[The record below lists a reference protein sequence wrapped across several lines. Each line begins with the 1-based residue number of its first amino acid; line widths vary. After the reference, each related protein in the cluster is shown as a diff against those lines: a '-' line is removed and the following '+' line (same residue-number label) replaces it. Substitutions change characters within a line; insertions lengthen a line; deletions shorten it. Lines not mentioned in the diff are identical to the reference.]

1 MKGKRL
7 CIVGGVAG
15 GASCAARARR
25 LDEHVEII
33 IFERGPFVSF
43 ANCGLPYYVG
53 DVIRREEHLLVA
65 TPEMFRQRFNIE
77 VRLHS
82 EVMGID
88 RDGRRILV
96 RDHQTSRDY
105 EESYDALV
113 LSPGASPVRPPIE
126 GLDLPGV
133 FFVRTIPD
141 SRAIRSMIEERKA
154 RNAVVVGGGY
164 IGIEMT
170 ENLVRRGLHVTLIEM
185 QRQLMPLC
193 DPEMVWPLQEVLGEK
208 GVDVRLGAEV
218 KRIQEA
224 GAQDVV
230 VGLRS
235 GESVRAQLVIVA
247 VGVRPEVQLA
257 RDAGLALGPL
267 GGIRVNDRMQTSD
280 PSIWAVGDAVEVVHV
295 VTGRQTLLPLA
306 GPANRQGRIAA
317 DVICGRDARFRGVQG
332 TAVVGL
338 FDQVLA
344 MTGPS
349 EKTLKALGLWDDP
362 YACEKVYL
370 HPGHHASYYPG
381 AETIAMKLI
390 FSKKDGRILGFQA
403 VGKKGAVRRTDVIAM
418 AVQKG
423 GTVFD
428 LEEAELCYAPQFG
441 SAKDPVNIAG
451 MIAANVLRGDVDVVH
466 AQDMDN
472 PPENVLVLDVREPF
486 EFRRGHIPG
495 AIHIPLGALRQRMK
509 ELPKDREIW
518 AYCYVGQRSYLA
530 ARALRQYGYR
540 AKNLSGGY
548 RSYEIWRKAVGNT
561 AEGFDR

>member
-1 MKGKRL
+1 MRGKRL

-96 RDHQTSRDY
+96 RDHQTGRDY

-218 KRIQEA
+218 ERIQEA
-224 GAQDVV
+224 GAQDVA

-495 AIHIPLGALRQRMK
+495 AIHIPLGALRHRMK

>member
-25 LDEHVEII
+25 LDEKAEII

-82 EVMGID
+82 EVVGID

-96 RDHQTSRDY
+96 RDHQTGRDY
-105 EESYDALV
+105 EEPYDALV
-113 LSPGASPVRPPIE
+113 LSPGSSPVRPPIE

-141 SRAIRSMIEERKA
+141 SRAIRRMIDERKA
-154 RNAVVVGGGY
+154 TNAVVVGGGY

-170 ENLVRRGLHVTLIEM
+170 ENLVRRGLHVTVVEM

-193 DPEMVWPLQEVLGEK
+193 DPEMVWPLQEVLTEK
-208 GVDVRLGAEV
+208 GVEVRLGAEV
-218 KRIQEA
+218 ERIEESGTQE
-224 GAQDVV
+224 VTV
-230 VGLRS
+230 RLRS
-235 GESVRAQLVIVA
+235 GEGLRTPLVIVA

-257 RDAGLALGPL
+257 RDAGLALGQL

-280 PSIWAVGDAVEVVHV
+280 PTIWAVGDAVEVFHV

-349 EKTLKALGLWDDP
+349 EKTLKALGLWDEP
-362 YACEKVYL
+362 YGCEKIYL

-390 FSKKDGRILGFQA
+390 FSRKDGKVLGFQA

-423 GTVFD
+423 GTVYD

-441 SAKDPVNIAG
+441 SAKDPVNLAG
-451 MIAANVLRGDVDVVH
+451 MIAANVLRGDVDIVH
-466 AQDMDN
+466 AEDMDR
-472 PPENVLVLDVREPF
+472 PPDHVLVLDVREPF

-495 AIHIPLGALRQRMK
+495 ALHIPLGLLRQRMK
-509 ELPKDREIW
+509 ELPKDKEIW
-518 AYCYVGQRSYLA
+518 AYCYVGQRSYVA

-548 RSYEIWRKAVGNT
+548 RSYELWRKAV
-561 AEGFDR
+561 AKAP

>member
-1 MKGKRL
+1 MAGKRI

-25 LDEHVEII
+25 LDEKAEII
-33 IFERGPFVSF
+33 IFEKGPFVSF

-65 TPEMFRQRFNIE
+65 TPEMFQQRFRIE

-82 EVMGID
+82 EVLRID
-88 RDGRRILV
+88 RENRRLLI
-96 RDHQTSRDY
+96 RDHQTGRDY
-105 EESYDALV
+105 EEPYDVLV
-113 LSPGASPVRPPIE
+113 LSPGASPLKPPIP

-141 SRAIRSMIEERKA
+141 SREIRRMIDQRHAQK
-154 RNAVVVGGGY
+154 AVVVGGGY
-164 IGIEMT
+164 IGLEMT
-170 ENLVRRGLHVTLIEM
+170 ENLVRRGLHVTLVEM
-185 QRQLMPLC
+185 QPQIMPLC
-193 DPEMVWPLQEVLGEK
+193 DPEMVWPLQETLREK
-208 GVDVRLGAEV
+208 GVDLRLGNQVEKIERGSNDELRV
-218 KRIQEA
+218 R
-224 GAQDVV
+224 
-230 VGLRS
+230 LRS
-235 GESVRAQLVIVA
+235 GEDLPAQLVIVA

-257 RDAGLALGPL
+257 RDAGLALGYL
-267 GGIRVNDRMQTSD
+267 GGIQVDEKMRTSD
-280 PSIWAVGDAVEVVHV
+280 PSIWAVGDAVEVLHV
-295 VTGRQTLLPLA
+295 ITGRQTLLPLA
-306 GPANRQGRIAA
+306 GPANRQGRLAA
-317 DVICGRDARFRGVQG
+317 DAICGRDVRFRGVQG

-349 EKTLKALGLWDDP
+349 EKVLKSLHLWNEP
-362 YACEKVYL
+362 YQCEKIYL

-390 FSKKDGRILGFQA
+390 FSKKDGKILGFQA

-441 SAKDPVNIAG
+441 SAKDPVNLAG
-451 MIAANVLRGDVDVVH
+451 MIAANVVRGDVEVIH
-466 AQDMDN
+466 AEEMGRR
-472 PPENVLVLDVREPF
+472 PENVFLLDVREAF
-486 EFRRGHIPG
+486 EYRRGHIAG
-495 AIHIPLGALRQRMK
+495 AVHIPLGQLRQRMA

-518 AYCYVGQRSYLA
+518 VYCYVGQRSYLA

-540 AKNLSGGY
+540 AKNLSGGFRTY
-548 RSYEIWRKAVGNT
+548 TLWRQATLRGEEN
-561 AEGFDR
+561 R

>member
-25 LDEHVEII
+25 LDEHAEII

-65 TPEMFRQRFNIE
+65 TPEMFQQRFNIE

-82 EVMGID
+82 EVLGIN
-88 RDGRRILV
+88 RDGRRILI
-96 RDHQTSRDY
+96 RDHQAGRDY
-105 EESYDALV
+105 EEPYDALV
-113 LSPGASPVRPPIE
+113 LSPGSSPVRPPIE

-141 SRAIRSMIEERKA
+141 SRAIRHMIEERSA
-154 RNAVVVGGGY
+154 AHAVVVGGGY

-170 ENLVRRGLHVTLIEM
+170 ENLVRRGLHVTMVEM
-185 QRQLMPLC
+185 QHQLMPVC
-193 DPEMVWPLQEVLGEK
+193 DPEMAWPLQEVLAEK
-208 GVDVRLGAEV
+208 GVDLRLGAEV
-218 KRIQEA
+218 ERIEQG
-224 GAQDVV
+224 GAQELTVR
-230 VGLRS
+230 LRS
-235 GESVRAQLVIVA
+235 GEAIGAPLVIVA
-247 VGVRPEVQLA
+247 VGVRPEVHLA
-257 RDAGLALGPL
+257 RQAGLALGQL

-280 PSIWAVGDAVEVVHV
+280 PSIWAVGDAVEVFHT

-317 DVICGRDARFRGVQG
+317 DVICGRDVRFRGVQG

-349 EKTLKALGLWDDP
+349 EKTLKALGLWDEP

-390 FSKKDGRILGFQA
+390 FSKKDGKILGFQA

-441 SAKDPVNIAG
+441 SAKDPVNLAG
-451 MIAANVLRGDVDVVH
+451 MIAANVLRRDVEIVH
-466 AQDMDN
+466 AEDMDR
-472 PPENVLVLDVREPF
+472 PPEHVLVLDVREPF

-495 AIHIPLGALRQRMK
+495 AIHIPLGSLRQRME

-548 RSYEIWRKAVGNT
+548 RSYVIWRKAVGK
-561 AEGFDR
+561 AS

>member
-1 MKGKRL
+1 MSGKRI

-25 LDEHVEII
+25 LDEHAEIV

-65 TPEMFRQRFNIE
+65 TPEMFRERFNIE
-77 VRLHS
+77 VRLRS
-82 EVMGID
+82 EVVGID
-88 RDGRRILV
+88 RAARRILV
-96 RDHQTSRDY
+96 RDHQTGRDY
-105 EESYDALV
+105 EEAYDALV

-141 SRAIRSMIEERKA
+141 SRAIRRMIEA
-154 RNAVVVGGGY
+154 RNAGTAVVVGGGY
-164 IGIEMT
+164 IGLEMT
-170 ENLVRRGLHVTLIEM
+170 ENLVRRGLRVSVVEM
-185 QRQLMPLC
+185 QRQLMPAC
-193 DPEMVWPLQEVLGEK
+193 DPEMVLPLLEVLGER
-208 GVDVRLGAEV
+208 GVDVRLGVQAE
-218 KRIQEA
+218 RIEQA
-224 GAQDVV
+224 G
-230 VGLRS
+230 S
-235 GESVRAQLVIVA
+235 GELAVRLGSGDELRASLVIVA

-257 RDAGLALGPL
+257 RDAGLTVGGL

-280 PSIWAVGDAVEVVHV
+280 PSIWAVGDAVEVVHS
-295 VTGRQTLLPLA
+295 VTGQPTLLPLA

-317 DVICGRDARFRGVQG
+317 DVMCGRDARFRGVQG
-332 TAVVGL
+332 TAAVAL
-338 FDQVLA
+338 FDHVLA

-349 EKTLKALGLWDDP
+349 EKMLKALGVWEEP
-362 YACEKVYL
+362 HKCEKIYL

-390 FSKKDGRILGFQA
+390 FSRKDGKILGFQA

-418 AVQKG
+418 ALQKG

-441 SAKDPVNIAG
+441 SAKDPVNLAG
-451 MIAANVLRGDVDVVH
+451 MIAANVVRGDVDIVH
-466 AQDMDN
+466 AEDMDR
-472 PPENVLVLDVREPF
+472 PPAGVLILDVREPF

-495 AIHIPLGALRQRMK
+495 AVHIPLGSLRRRMG

-518 AYCYVGQRSYLA
+518 AYCYVGQRSYVA
-530 ARALRQYGYR
+530 ARALRQHGFR

-548 RSYEIWRKAVGNT
+548 RSYEMWRKGVGR
-561 AEGFDR
+561 APSAPE

>member
-1 MKGKRL
+1 MRGKRL

-96 RDHQTSRDY
+96 RDHQTGRDY

-218 KRIQEA
+218 ERIQEA
-224 GAQDVV
+224 GAQDVA

-495 AIHIPLGALRQRMK
+495 AIHIPLGALRHRMK

-561 AEGFDR
+561 AEGLDR

>member
-1 MKGKRL
+1 MAGRRI

-25 LDEHVEII
+25 MDEQAEII
-33 IFERGPFVSF
+33 IFEKGPFVSF

-65 TPEMFRQRFNIE
+65 TPEMFQQRFRIE

-82 EVMGID
+82 EVVRID
-88 RDGRRILV
+88 RNRRRLLV
-96 RDHQTSRDY
+96 RDHQAGRDY
-105 EESYDALV
+105 EEAYDALV
-113 LSPGASPVRPPIE
+113 LSPGAAAVKPPIS
-126 GLDLPGV
+126 GLDSEGV

-141 SRAIRSMIEERKA
+141 SREIRRMIEERHA
-154 RNAVVVGGGY
+154 QSAVVIGGGY
-164 IGIEMT
+164 IGLEMT
-170 ENLVRRGLHVTLIEM
+170 ENLVRRGLQVTLVEM
-185 QRQLMPLC
+185 QDQVMPMC
-193 DPEMVWPLQEVLGEK
+193 DPEMVWPLQETLRDK
-208 GVDVRLGAEV
+208 GTTLRLKTQVKAVERNADEALTVRLH
-218 KRIQEA
+218 
-224 GAQDVV
+224 
-230 VGLRS
+230 S
-235 GESVRAQLVIVA
+235 GESLTANLVIVA

-267 GGIRVNDRMQTSD
+267 GGIRVNERMQTSD
-280 PSIWAVGDAVEVVHV
+280 PFIWAVGDAVEVSHV
-295 VTGRQTLLPLA
+295 ITGLETLLPLA
-306 GPANRQGRIAA
+306 GPANRQGRLAA
-317 DVICGRDARFRGVQG
+317 DAICGRDVRFRGVQG

-349 EKTLKALGLWDDP
+349 ERVLKSLGLWNGPLD
-362 YACEKVYL
+362 CEKIYL

-381 AETIAMKLI
+381 AETLAMKLI
-390 FSKKDGRILGFQA
+390 FSKRDGKILGLQV

-418 AVQKG
+418 AMQKG

-441 SAKDPVNIAG
+441 SAKDPVNLAG
-451 MIAANVLRGDVDVVH
+451 MIAANVVRGDVEVVH
-466 AQDMDN
+466 AESMDR
-472 PPENVLVLDVREPF
+472 PPEDVLILDVREPF
-486 EFRRGHIPG
+486 EYRRGHIAG
-495 AIHIPLGALRQRMK
+495 AVHIPLGALRQRMA

-518 AYCYVGQRSYLA
+518 VYCYVGQRSYLA

-548 RSYEIWRKAVGNT
+548 RTYTMWRQAAQGADN
-561 AEGFDR
+561 AL

>member
-1 MKGKRL
+1 MKKKRI
-7 CIVGGVAG
+7 CVVGGVAG

-25 LDEHVEII
+25 LDENAEII
-33 IFERGPFVSF
+33 IFEKGPFVSF

-82 EVMGID
+82 EVVGID
-88 RDGRRILV
+88 RDGRRISV
-96 RDHQTSRDY
+96 RDHQTGREY
-105 EESYDALV
+105 EETYDALV
-113 LSPGASPVRPPIE
+113 LSPGSSPVRPPIE
-126 GLDLPGV
+126 GVDLPGV
-133 FFVRTIPD
+133 FFLRTIPD
-141 SRAIRSMIEERKA
+141 SRAIRNLIEERDA
-154 RNAVVVGGGY
+154 GSAVIIGGGY
-164 IGIEMT
+164 IGLEMA
-170 ENLVRRGLHVTLIEM
+170 ENLVRRGLRVTVVEM
-185 QRQLMPLC
+185 QHQLMPAC
-193 DPEMVWPLQEVLGEK
+193 DPEMVLPLHEVLVQK
-208 GVDVRLGAEV
+208 GVDVRLGAHVE
-218 KRIQEA
+218 RIEEA
-224 GAQDVV
+224 ASGGMTVR
-230 VGLRS
+230 LRS
-235 GESVRAQLVIVA
+235 GEGISASLVIVA

-257 RDAGLALGPL
+257 REAGLHLGPL

-280 PSIWAVGDAVEVVHV
+280 PAIYAVGDAVEVVHV
-295 VTGRQTLLPLA
+295 VTGRQTLLALA

-338 FDQVLA
+338 FDYALA

-349 EKTLKALGLWDDP
+349 EKILKSLGLWDEP
-362 YACEKVYL
+362 YGCEKIYL

-381 AETIAMKLI
+381 AETITMKLI
-390 FSKKDGRILGFQA
+390 FSKKDGRILGLQA

-418 AVQKG
+418 ALQKG

-441 SAKDPVNIAG
+441 SAKDPVNLAG
-451 MIAANVLRGDVDVVH
+451 MIAANVVRGDVDIVH
-466 AQDMDN
+466 AENMDR
-472 PPENVLVLDVREPF
+472 PPENVVVLDVREPF

-495 AIHIPLGALRQRMK
+495 AVHIPLGVLRQRMG

-518 AYCYVGQRSYLA
+518 AYCYVGQRSYVA
-530 ARALRQYGYR
+530 ARALRQHGFQ

-548 RSYEIWRKAVGNT
+548 RSYEMWRRAVQDGPS
-561 AEGFDR
+561 APA